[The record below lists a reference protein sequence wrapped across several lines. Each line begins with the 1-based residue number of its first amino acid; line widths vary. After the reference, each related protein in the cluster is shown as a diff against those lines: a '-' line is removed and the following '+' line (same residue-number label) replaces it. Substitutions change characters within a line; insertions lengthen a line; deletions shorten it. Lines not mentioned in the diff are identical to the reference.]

1 MHNRVGFKRLG
12 RKASH
17 RKALHRNMVTSLF
30 KYERVKTT
38 KAKALEIRRTA
49 EKMVTR
55 AKVDSVHNRRMV
67 ARMIWDKDILNKLF
81 VEIAPKFVE
90 RPGGYTRVLK
100 LGKRAGDAAEMVILE
115 FVEGVEN
122 ASEKEEPK
130 KAVKKTAEKKDSAK
144 KTPAKKAAAKK
155 APAKKAA
162 AKKAPAKKAPAKK
175 AAAKKAPAKKA
186 AVAKTEEKSVE

>member
-1 MHNRVGFKRLG
+1 MHNRVGFNRLG
-12 RKASH
+12 RKSSH

-67 ARMIWDKDILNKLF
+67 AKMIWDKDILNKLF
-81 VEIAPKFVE
+81 IEIAPRFVE

-115 FVEGVEN
+115 FVDG
-122 ASEKEEPK
+122 AEKAPEIEEVK
-130 KAVKKTAEKKDSAK
+130 KAAK
-144 KTPAKKAAAKK
+144 KTDAKKAPVKKAAAEK

-162 AKKAPAKKAPAKK
+162 AKKVPAKKAEAKKAPAKK
-175 AAAKKAPAKKA
+175 VAEKKVTEK
-186 AVAKTEEKSVE
+186 KTEE

>member
-1 MHNRVGFKRLG
+1 MHNRVGFNRLG
-12 RKASH
+12 RKSSH

-67 ARMIWDKDILNKLF
+67 ARMISDKAVLNKLF
-81 VEIAPKFVE
+81 VEIAPRFVE

-115 FVEGVEN
+115 FVEG
-122 ASEKEEPK
+122 AEKAPEVEEPK
-130 KAVKKTAEKKDSAK
+130 KTAKKAASKKTEEKKAPANKTAAK
-144 KTPAKKAAAKK
+144 KTAAKK

-162 AKKAPAKKAPAKK
+162 AKKA
-175 AAAKKAPAKKA
+175 AAKKAPAKKA
-186 AVAKTEEKSVE
+186 EAEKTEE